1 MTVRIRGYLEIT
13 TDHPAS
19 SYGAGVLLVEWEPDR
34 AFGPSDVFPDHP
46 VVKYLCGLHG
56 TSQSSCA
63 ERVLYSMFQ
72 SYGYQKQGIR
82 KLVVEKYGE
91 EGTRLLER
99 WLSQHPNPKSTELL
113 GGEE

>member
-19 SYGAGVLLVEWEPDR
+19 SYGAGVLLVRWEPDR
-34 AFGPSDVFPDHP
+34 AFGPSDIFPYNP
-46 VVKYLCGLHG
+46 VVKWMCKDMGL
-56 TSQSSCA
+56 SSSSCA
-63 ERVLYSMFQ
+63 ETVLYAMFD

-99 WLSQHPNPKSTELL
+99 WLSQHPNPKVTERL
-113 GGEE
+113 GGE